1 MSRRAGVYRI
11 TFRDETQE
19 NFNRALKAMDY
30 TTVYN
35 DSPHLEII
43 LEECDDIYE
52 LSKMNDCNI
61 EKVSITLCPNVVNL
75 YGLRQIKDITLSH
88 CDGITNLE
96 EIMSIVQKLT
106 IISLSGVKGN
116 SWTGLD
122 LAGELHIERCDIGT
136 DLSIFARA
144 QTLTL
149 DRCNLNYDTSLDVSS
164 LGSVQCLTI
173 IHFSGLIGLG
183 KLESVYT
190 LKLVRTTPLMEYR
203 KLWDIIVTSKED
215 SKMPNKRKA
224 KVKTINQKKPKSKG
238 EQAAI

>member
-1 MSRRAGVYRI
+1 MTVIQLLNPTPDTIRDHKMSLHAGVYSV
-11 TFRDETQE
+11 TFRHETQE

-43 LEECDDIYE
+43 LDECDDIYE
-52 LSKMNDCNI
+52 LCKMNDCNI
-61 EKVSITLCPNVVNL
+61 EKVSITRCPKVDNL
-75 YGLRQIKDITLSH
+75 SGLRNINDITLSH
-88 CDGITNLE
+88 CDGITHLE
-96 EIMSIVQKLT
+96 DIMSKVQKLT
-106 IISLSGVKGN
+106 IISLSGVKGK

-122 LAGELHIERCDIGT
+122 LAGELNIERCDIGD

-149 DRCNLNYDTSLDVSS
+149 DRCNLNSDTSLDVSS
-164 LGSVQCLTI
+164 LGSVQCITI

-183 KLESVYT
+183 KLESVYN

-203 KLWDIIVTSKED
+203 KLWNI
-215 SKMPNKRKA
+215 M
-224 KVKTINQKKPKSKG
+224 
-238 EQAAI
+238 